1 MTKKWKLCMVA
12 LAVTICSACGAS
24 AQGKPADSVENSSAG
39 ESSQSAL
46 EAASSPS
53 SRTESTSE
61 PETEYPLIPVDAL
74 EAQKLLLAFWT
85 DVEENMS
92 DYTLS
97 GQACTE
103 YGLLGGFNDGP
114 LPTAQYPEV
123 PADGTEYAYE
133 ILAMVKDDN
142 YLYEY
147 TSGEANSRVGYS
159 YVLLQSDAWSLE
171 ASGFGFSLIQK
182 ATKKTAN
189 FWAPEPGRRGH
200 DNIYFMLADWYEEA
214 SGTAFVDLDGHEAW
228 HSNLADST
236 WYDFYTR

>member
-1 MTKKWKLCMVA
+1 MVA

-46 EAASSPS
+46 EAASLPS
-53 SRTESTSE
+53 SHIESASE
-61 PETEYPLIPVDAL
+61 PDAL
-74 EAQKLLLAFWT
+74 EAQKLLSAFWT

-103 YGLLGGFNDGP
+103 HGLLGGFNDGP

-171 ASGFGFSLIQK
+171 ASGCAFSLIQK

-189 FWAPEPGRRGH
+189 FWSPEPERRGH
-200 DNIYFMLADWYEEA
+200 DEIYFMLADWYEEA
-214 SGTAFVDLDGHEAW
+214 SGTAFVDRDGHKAW

>member
-1 MTKKWKLCMVA
+1 
-12 LAVTICSACGAS
+12 
-24 AQGKPADSVENSSAG
+24 
-39 ESSQSAL
+39 
-46 EAASSPS
+46 
-53 SRTESTSE
+53 
-61 PETEYPLIPVDAL
+61 
-74 EAQKLLLAFWT
+74 
-85 DVEENMS
+85 MS

-103 YGLLGGFNDGP
+103 HGLLGGFNDGP

-147 TSGEANSRVGYS
+147 TSGEANSHVGYS

-214 SGTAFVDLDGHEAW
+214 SGTAFVDLDGHKAW

>member
-46 EAASSPS
+46 EAASLPS
-53 SRTESTSE
+53 SHIESASE

-103 YGLLGGFNDGP
+103 HGLLGGFNDGP

-171 ASGFGFSLIQK
+171 SSGCAFSMIQ
-182 ATKKTAN
+182 
-189 FWAPEPGRRGH
+189 
-200 DNIYFMLADWYEEA
+200 
-214 SGTAFVDLDGHEAW
+214 
-228 HSNLADST
+228 
-236 WYDFYTR
+236 

>member
-24 AQGKPADSVENSSAG
+24 MQGKPADSAENSSVS

-53 SRTESTSE
+53 SHTESASE
-61 PETEYPLIPVDAL
+61 PEPEYPLIPVDAL
-74 EAQKLLLAFWT
+74 EAQKLLSAFWT

-103 YGLLGGFNDGP
+103 YGPLGGFNDGP

-123 PADGTEYAYE
+123 PADGTEYAHE

-142 YLYEY
+142 YLYQY
-147 TSGEANSRVGYS
+147 TSGAANSRVGYS

-171 ASGFGFSLIQK
+171 ASGYGFSLIQK

-189 FWAPEPGRRGH
+189 FWAPEPGLRGH

-214 SGTAFVDLDGHEAW
+214 SGTAFAGRDEHEAW
-228 HSNLADST
+228 HSDLADRT

>member
-24 AQGKPADSVENSSAG
+24 VQGKPADSVENSSAG

-200 DNIYFMLADWYEEA
+200 DNSYCMLTDWYEEA
-214 SGTAFVDLDGHEAW
+214 SGTAFVDLDGHKAW